1 MKPPGAARRGLRES
15 DILTF
20 GRGGG
25 EPEFGRRHLLLKG
38 GAVYG
43 AGVLKRGDI
52 APDFA
57 VGERTVYQMLV
68 ERTAVIFFFPKAFT
82 PG

>member
-1 MKPPGAARRGLRES
+1 VSCRP
-15 DILTF
+15 
-20 GRGGG
+20 
-25 EPEFGRRHLLLKG
+25 LLLEG

-43 AGVLKRGDI
+43 ASVLKTGEI

-57 VGERTVYQMLV
+57 VGERTLYQMLA
-68 ERTAVIFFFPKAFT
+68 ERAAVIFFFPKAFT